1 VVASYAEPLGG
12 ANSYLP
18 MDAAACA
25 GPDDC
30 WFAGERLPGTVNVG
44 AFHLHWNGSTLSP
57 VPSLIEAQP
66 ETEDPGRSVSSL
78 AFFQGTLYEG
88 VDVESDDVAPR
99 ETAFEPSFV
108 HAVFDAGPTPTFFP
122 IYPEPAVELA
132 EPAALDG
139 FHLAGNES
147 MLWAIAGTDVEEEA
161 TQAPLVLRIG
171 PGGFA
176 PITLNDPHGV
186 LGAGVHVQGA
196 AVEPGSG
203 AVWVSYRPEGFVSA
217 PPARLTRIEAD
228 GTVAEPTVLP
238 SESEGVG
245 HKGNAGPIACP
256 AVEQCWMATQEG
268 WLFHLGANPAQDTD
282 PLLHVLVTYRP
293 PDPSLPSASPLTLP
307 EDNSGAYAEKAA
319 NSQLEV
325 IEEPLP
331 KREPPLLSKLHQRLV
346 GSDVLEMTFVLR
358 TRARVRLLA
367 ERHRKVVAKTKLYTM
382 GKGNRSLRLRLDPK
396 RWPTKLNLKV
406 HELTKQGSK

>member
-1 VVASYAEPLGG
+1 
-12 ANSYLP
+12 
-18 MDAAACA
+18 
-25 GPDDC
+25 
-30 WFAGERLPGTVNVG
+30 
-44 AFHLHWNGSTLSP
+44 
-57 VPSLIEAQP
+57 
-66 ETEDPGRSVSSL
+66 
-78 AFFQGTLYEG
+78 
-88 VDVESDDVAPR
+88 
-99 ETAFEPSFV
+99 
-108 HAVFDAGPTPTFFP
+108 
-122 IYPEPAVELA
+122 PEPAVEPA
-132 EPAALDG
+132 EPEALDG
-139 FHLAGNES
+139 FHLAANES
-147 MLWAIAGTDVEEEA
+147 TLWAIAGTDVEEEA
-161 TQAPLVLRIG
+161 KQAPLVLRIG

-176 PITLNDPHGV
+176 PVTLNDPDEV

-228 GTVAEPTVLP
+228 GTVAEPTLLP
-238 SESEGVG
+238 PESEGVG

-268 WLFHLGANPAQDTD
+268 WLFHLGANPPQDTD

-331 KREPPLLSKLHQRLV
+331 KKKPPLLSKLKQRLV
-346 GSDVLEMTFVLR
+346 SGNVLEMTFVLR
-358 TRARVRLLA
+358 TKAHVRLLA
-367 ERHRKVVAKTKLYTM
+367 ERQRKVVAKTKLYTM
-382 GKGNRSLRLRLDPK
+382 DKGKQSLRLPLDPK
-396 RWPTKLNLKV
+396 RWPTKLNLQV
-406 HELTKQGSK
+406 HELKQQGSK